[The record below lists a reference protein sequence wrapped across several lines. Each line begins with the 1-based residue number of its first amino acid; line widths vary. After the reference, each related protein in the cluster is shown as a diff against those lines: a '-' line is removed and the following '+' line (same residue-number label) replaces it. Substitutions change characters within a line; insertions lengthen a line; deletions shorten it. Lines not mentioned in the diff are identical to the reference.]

1 MIVYIVNIQKNMEIT
16 QLEDV
21 VNDQLSIFKKKE
33 TGFERHIEFRKNI
46 ASKQIT
52 IISGIRRSGKST
64 LLKQFSLKLPNYYY
78 INFDDERLIN
88 FSVQDF
94 NNLIIIWKKI
104 FDSKYILIDEIQN
117 ITNWERFIRRIH
129 DEGYKL
135 FITGSNAKLLS
146 SELSTHLTGRYKKIE
161 LFPFSFRELVEYSR
175 IDTLTSLTSVV
186 KAKILKL
193 FDEYLLHGGF
203 PEYIKYNDTEYLKRI
218 YEDIIYKD
226 IISRFG
232 IKEIKS
238 FRELTNYIFT
248 NFAKEASYN
257 TLKNILGIKTTMT
270 VRNYVGFLEESYLIF
285 ELFKYDYSLKKQY
298 ITDKKLYV
306 IDNGMRNAT
315 AFGFSADR
323 GRLLENLVYIELK
336 RRGKKLY
343 YFKDKSECDFLI
355 QEKDTIVQAIQVT
368 QKIDQTNEK
377 RELEGLTHAFDRLHI
392 KNGLILTENQSKI
405 LTINLHTI
413 IIKPIWQWLLET

>member
-1 MIVYIVNIQKNMEIT
+1 MEII

-21 VNDQLSIFKKKE
+21 VNDQSFIFKKKDP
-33 TGFERHIEFRKNI
+33 GFERHIEFRKNI
-46 ASKQIT
+46 LSKQIT
-52 IISGIRRSGKST
+52 VISGIRRSGKST
-64 LLKQFSLKLPNYYY
+64 LLKQFSLKLPNFYY

-94 NNLIIIWKKI
+94 NNLIIIWKKK

-117 ITNWERFIRRIH
+117 IANWERFIRRVH

-146 SELSTHLTGRYKKIE
+146 SELSTHLTGRYQKIE
-161 LFPFSFRELVEYSR
+161 LFPFSFSELVEYCK
-175 IDTLTSLTSVV
+175 IDTSSSLTSAT

-193 FDEYLLHGGF
+193 FDEFLLHGGF
-203 PEYIKYNDTEYLKRI
+203 PEYIKYKDNEYLKRI
-218 YEDIIYKD
+218 YEDIIYRD
-226 IISRFG
+226 IITRFG
-232 IKEIKS
+232 IKEVKS

-257 TLKNILGIKTTMT
+257 TLKNILGIKTTMS
-270 VRNYVGFLEESYLIF
+270 VRAYVGFLEESYLIF

-298 ITDKKLYV
+298 ISDKKLYV

-315 AFGFSADR
+315 TFGFSADR

-355 QEKDTIVQAIQVT
+355 QEKNNIVQAIQVT
-368 QKIDQTNEK
+368 QKIDQANEK
-377 RELEGLTHAFDRLHI
+377 REFEGLLNAFDRLDI
-392 KNGLILTENQSKI
+392 KNGLVLTENQSKI
-405 LTINLHTI
+405 QTINLHKIT
-413 IIKPIWQWLLET
+413 IKPIWQWLLEG